1 MTKTFIINKGQ
12 KPSKEQIREVMEAKK
27 YPIEP
32 DEDAPEL
39 SPAMYKAFKS
49 SVIQRNSKDKENC
62 RSKSCK
68 TCSAALCNTC
78 C

>member
-39 SPAMYKAFKS
+39 GSMLFS
-49 SVIQRNSKDKENC
+49 S
-62 RSKSCK
+62 
-68 TCSAALCNTC
+68 TF
-78 C
+78 

>member
-39 SPAMYKAFKS
+39 SPAMYKAFKRFS
-49 SVIQRNSKDKENC
+49 GIERKMLDKKIIIIKIAVRVSNCYFQR
-62 RSKSCK
+62 
-68 TCSAALCNTC
+68 
-78 C
+78 